1 MKPCSLYFLALL
13 LSFQQLILTKP
24 LVAWEK
30 RIPVISLGRN
40 EGLSNGAVNSIL
52 RDSEGYFWMGTWNGL
67 NRWDGHAMEVFLP
80 GKTSGD
86 IHNHVIREMYEV
98 PAKGL
103 WILTNKGLSFY
114 NHKTGVFKGFFT
126 NLKGNINHETDISL
140 TLTPRH
146 EVFAWIKNLGLYQY
160 DSVKDDFNKV
170 EISGEAFILEQ
181 RVWRIHSLKD
191 LMILVGEN
199 GSVWIIKNEKIRQI
213 GHFSLARPVI
223 KTWGLEA
230 KNQLWLMLAQRNG
243 PSLLMNLANGGVI
256 EIAAKEDHITT
267 WSADAE
273 KYYFF
278 AGSEKGNIYVFNTDS
293 LCLRKIIDASQYGY
307 QKAFTSRILDIYQDK
322 QEGLF
327 VGTDGNG
334 VYIFRPAS
342 AEISALPATRLS
354 YPVVRCFLNLKNK
367 LLVGTKGGG
376 INILDAQGIRIQTLT
391 DASGLINNSVLS
403 LYQRPGGSIW
413 VGTDGR
419 GLNIIDSQ
427 LKKISSLDLD
437 ILPLPI
443 REMGSIYK
451 ILDDGRGNVFLG
463 TSGWGVIRIQYEQ
476 KNPNKLLSAAQ
487 LPLGSDSSDVVF
499 RQVVYALALEKPGI
513 IWVGIRGE
521 GLIRFNY
528 LNNRIEN
535 QLNTTTSPGL
545 IVNDDM
551 LSLFIDHEGVLWAGS
566 SGGMAALSLTE
577 NTPKK
582 KYEALLRRMQ
592 QLSIHS
598 IQEDDKNNLWI
609 TTSRGVARIDA
620 DRKGLH
626 FFDVNDGL
634 INEEYADGAGFF
646 EPSSHYFYA
655 GGTSGIDRVN
665 TASVSLQRF
674 FPPLILNKLFIGDK
688 LIRPGLS
695 PLSENIN
702 LQQFI
707 QLSYSQNSLS
717 IEATPATAA
726 SRVNFL
732 VYYKILPLDSVWREP
747 GPTGLISLINLR
759 PGRYTLEVTLSNEI
773 NQLKHPPRRI
783 EILVNPP
790 LLLSK
795 PAIFSYIVLLILIQG
810 GILWFYRHR
819 AARKR
824 RRALEELEK
833 QKEKELQEYKIEF
846 FTQLAHELRT
856 PLTVINSQT
865 YRLLEDNRSQKL
877 KQPLLRI
884 YRNTLRLQK
893 LVNEIM
899 QFRRLEKGKE
909 TLQPVPCR
917 IDEILDEILS
927 DLEILAAQ
935 RNVSLQVNYPKNM
948 QVVCD
953 RDKLLRILSNLISNA
968 IKYNQEG
975 GMVTIAVNR
984 LEPNYIEISIS
995 DQGQGFSQEELTKL
1009 YEPFAITRSGSYKTS
1024 HRFHSAGLGLAVTK
1038 GLIELMKGRL
1048 EISNLVEGGARAV
1061 LSLPILTEESSK
1073 ILTEESLKKEKPIH
1087 DEEFLTQIQFFA
1099 NESGSDIKMP
1109 NHFQNRIL
1117 IVDDEPEIFQSV
1129 IDVLGPQY
1137 KYIYARNGIEAL
1149 HILKNTSPDLI
1160 ISDIMMPGLDGI
1172 ELCENIRKNF
1182 TISHLPIILL
1192 TARAEIEDR
1201 ISGLEAGADSYIP
1214 KPFHPEHLKIRV
1226 SKLLEQR
1233 KHFRES
1239 FNKTSTQAIQ
1249 AFQIPDPFF
1258 HKIIKI
1264 IDENLEDYSLNADF
1278 IADKIAMSKSSLYLK
1293 LKNFAGITPHD
1304 LINKRR
1310 LEKAALLLKTTQFT
1324 VSEIID
1330 QIGFNSRTYFYELF
1344 LKQYGCTPSQF
1355 RKNNQNE

>member
-1 MKPCSLYFLALL
+1 MKPCPLRNLTLL
-13 LSFQQLILTKP
+13 LLFLFSMSNLV
-24 LVAWEK
+24 VAWEK

-52 RDSEGYFWMGTWNGL
+52 RDSEGYFWMCTWNGL
-67 NRWDGHAMEVFLP
+67 NRWDGHSMEVFLP
-80 GKTSGD
+80 GKTNGD
-86 IHNHVIREMYEV
+86 IHNHVIREIYEV
-98 PAKGL
+98 PGKGL
-103 WILTNKGLSFY
+103 WMLTNKGLSFY

-146 EVFAWIKNLGLYQY
+146 EVFACIKNLGLYQY
-160 DSVKDDFNKV
+160 DPLNDSFRKA
-170 EISGEAFILEQ
+170 EISGETSMLEQ

-191 LMILVGEN
+191 IMILVGEN
-199 GSVWIIKNEKIRQI
+199 GSVWIIKNNTIKQI
-213 GHFSLARPVI
+213 GQFTLARPVI

-230 KNQLWLMLAQRNG
+230 KNQLWLMVAQRNG
-243 PSLLMNLANGGVI
+243 PSLLMNLANGRVA
-256 EIAAKEDHITT
+256 EIAVKGDNITT
-267 WSADAE
+267 WSAAAD
-273 KYYFF
+273 KNFFF

-293 LCLRKIIDASQYGY
+293 LRLRKIIDASQYGY

-342 AEISALPATRLS
+342 AEISALPANRLS
-354 YPVVRCFLNLKNK
+354 YPVVRCFLSLRNK

-376 INILDAQGIRIQTLT
+376 INIIDNEGLRTQTLT
-391 DASGLINNSVLS
+391 DAAGLINNSVLS

-419 GLNIIDSQ
+419 GLNIIDPE
-427 LKKISSLDLD
+427 LKKISSLDPE
-437 ILPLPI
+437 ILPPAI

-521 GLIRFNY
+521 GLVKFNY
-528 LNNRIEN
+528 LNNRTEN
-535 QLNTTTSPGL
+535 QLNTTTSPGM
-545 IVNDDM
+545 IINDDI

-566 SGGMAALSLTE
+566 SGGMTALSLTG
-577 NTPKK
+577 NAPIKK
-582 KYEALLRRMQ
+582 HEVLLRRLQ
-592 QLSIHS
+592 QLSVHS
-598 IQEDDKNNLWI
+598 IQEDDQNNLWI
-609 TTSRGVARIDA
+609 TTSKGIARIDA

-646 EPSSHYFYA
+646 DPSSLYFYA

-674 FPPLILNKLFIGDK
+674 FPPLVFNKLFIGDK
-688 LIRPGLS
+688 LIRPGVS
-695 PLSENIN
+695 PLLENIN
-702 LQQFI
+702 LQKFI
-707 QLSYSQNSLS
+707 HLSYSQNSLN

-726 SRVNFL
+726 SRVNFQ

-773 NQLKHPPRRI
+773 NQMNLPPRRL
-783 EILVNPP
+783 EILVDPP
-790 LLLSK
+790 LLLSRT
-795 PAIFSYIVLLILIQG
+795 AIISYIILLILIQG
-810 GILWFYRHR
+810 GILWFYRYR
-819 AARKR
+819 AALKRK
-824 RRALEELEK
+824 RALEELEK

-856 PLTVINSQT
+856 PLTVINAQT
-865 YRLLEDNRSQKL
+865 YRLLENDKTRKL
-877 KQPLLRI
+877 GQPLMRI

-909 TLQPVPCR
+909 TLQNRPCR

-927 DLEILAAQ
+927 DLEILAVQ
-935 RNVSLQVNYPKNM
+935 RKITFEVSYPDDPHL
-948 QVVCD
+948 VCD

-968 IKYNQEG
+968 IKYNRDG
-975 GMVTIAVNR
+975 GKIAIRVNR
-984 LEPNYIEISIS
+984 PESERIEIYIT
-995 DQGQGFSQEELTKL
+995 DEGEGFTAEDLKKL
-1009 YEPFAITRSGSYKTS
+1009 YEPFAITKTGSPRAS
-1024 HRFHSAGLGLAVTK
+1024 QRFYSAGLGLAVTK
-1038 GLIELMKGRL
+1038 GLTELMNGRM
-1048 EISNLVEGGARAV
+1048 EISNLPEGGARAV
-1061 LSLPILTEESSK
+1061 VSLPIPPLESHSPSETITGPEEESEIKVQADSHERWNGEDTSDQTK
-1073 ILTEESLKKEKPIH
+1073 PVILV
-1087 DEEFLTQIQFFA
+1087 
-1099 NESGSDIKMP
+1099 
-1109 NHFQNRIL
+1109 
-1117 IVDDEPEIFQSV
+1117 VDDDPEIFQSV
-1129 IDVLGPQY
+1129 ADVLGA
-1137 KYIYARNGIEAL
+1137 KYRYVYARNGLEAL
-1149 HILKNTSPDLI
+1149 EILKTTEPHLI
-1160 ISDIMMPGLDGI
+1160 ISDIMMPGMDGI
-1172 ELCENIRKNF
+1172 ELCTSIRKDF
-1182 TISHLPIILL
+1182 RISHLPIILL

-1214 KPFHPEHLKIRV
+1214 KPFHPEHLKVRV

-1233 KHFRES
+1233 EKFRAS
-1239 FNKTSTQAIQ
+1239 FNKTSTQATQ
-1249 AFQIPDPFF
+1249 AFQIPDPFL
-1258 HKIIKI
+1258 HKIIKV
-1264 IDENLEDYSLNADF
+1264 IDENLEDNSLNADF
-1278 IADKIAMSKSSLYLK
+1278 IADKVAISKSSLYLK
-1293 LKNFAGITPHD
+1293 LKNLASITPHD

-1310 LEKAALLLKTTQFT
+1310 LEKAALLLKTTQLT

-1330 QIGFNSRTYFYELF
+1330 QTGFNSRTYFYELF
-1344 LKQYGCTPSQF
+1344 LKQYGCSPTQF
-1355 RKNNQNE
+1355 RKKDQDKQGVDY